1 MPRGTDPSVRHTG
14 PVERREQ
21 ILVAAAEEFDRVGY
35 AATAVAAVARR
46 AGVAPASLHFHFPT
60 KLALALGVI
69 DEQNA
74 RTFAV
79 VSHTDASPLAALIG
93 ASKGIADL
101 LRTDPIVR
109 AGIRLSLE
117 RGEFAGA
124 TSSFYEQW
132 IGGIVDVFRLALG
145 SGELRT
151 DLTAEELGGS
161 VVPYFTGVQL
171 VAEVRSGRVDLDP
184 AVAVMWRVVVHAT
197 AAPAHRERL
206 LRVVAETFGTA
217 H

>member
-1 MPRGTDPSVRHTG
+1 
-14 PVERREQ
+14 VERREQ
-21 ILVAAAEEFDRVGY
+21 ILVAAAEEFDRVGFA
-35 AATAVAAVARR
+35 AATIAAIARA
-46 AGVAPASLHFHFPT
+46 AGVSQGALHFHFPT
-60 KLALALGVI
+60 KTALALGVI
-69 DEQNA
+69 GEQNA
-74 RTFAV
+74 RTFDV
-79 VSHTDASPLAALIG
+79 VSHTDSSPVAALIG
-93 ASKGIADL
+93 ASHGIALL

-117 RGEFAGA
+117 RGEFQTA
-124 TSSFYEQW
+124 TLSFYEQW

-171 VAEVRSGRVDLDP
+171 VAEVRSGRADLDP
-184 AVAVMWRVVVHAT
+184 ALAVMWRMVVHAI

-206 LRVVAETFGTA
+206 LGVVAETFRTR
-217 H
+217 